1 MEDVIMNVLS
11 TWFSKFW
18 KDEEGMQTLEVML
31 IIAVI
36 VVIALAF
43 RKQITAWVKALL
55 DFGDKKVS
63 DFQKDIDD

>member
-1 MEDVIMNVLS
+1 MNVLS

-55 DFGDKKVS
+55 DFGDKKVG